1 MYIGFRKFLGVLGI
15 VGVALGIMF
24 GSGVAVG
31 RGQTTSTAPAAATG
45 VAAAGGGASGSG
57 GLAAAAAAG
66 AGSGGR
72 GGSGDGLVTGS
83 VESVTPT
90 SLVVKTAAGQNVALT
105 VNAQTMVR
113 RIEASALQDLKAG
126 EQVVVTRDASSV
138 ATGVQVVPPGV
149 TLPGGGAGRGGAGA
163 SGSAIPSG
171 TAPAKGTPLAR

>member
-15 VGVALGIMF
+15 VGVALGIVF

-31 RGQTTSTAPAAATG
+31 RGQTTLAAPAAATG

-57 GLAAAAAAG
+57 GLAAAAANGAAG
-66 AGSGGR
+66 

-113 RIEASALQDLKAG
+113 RIEAGALQDLKAG